1 MSKLKNYE
9 IDAVTNKVLAMI
21 KEENKKNQPVFTKE
35 NEERVKL
42 KNKLD
47 KAEEEIRVLKTKMY
61 EMDNEMKVKYD
72 NQDIHFS
79 NMEYAV
85 YDNSWRNVVPV
96 RQEIILSQIKSDNL
110 DEIISKIVK
119 QFVK

>member
-9 IDAVTNKVLAMI
+9 IDAITSKVLALI

-35 NEERVKL
+35 TEERMKL
-42 KNKLD
+42 KNKLN
-47 KAEEEIRVLKTKMY
+47 KAEEEIRVLKAKMY
-61 EMDNEMKVKYD
+61 KMDNEIRVKYD

-79 NMEYAV
+79 DTEYTV
-85 YDNSWRNVVPV
+85 HDNSWRNTIPV

-110 DEIISKIVK
+110 DEIIEKIVK
-119 QFVK
+119 QFVR

>member
-9 IDAVTNKVLAMI
+9 IDAITSKVLALI

-35 NEERVKL
+35 TEERMKL
-42 KNKLD
+42 KNKLN
-47 KAEEEIRVLKTKMY
+47 KAEEEIRVLKAKMY
-61 EMDNEMKVKYD
+61 KMDNEMKVKYD

-79 NMEYAV
+79 DTEYIV
-85 YDNSWRNVVPV
+85 HDNSWRNTIPV

-110 DEIISKIVK
+110 DEIIEKIVK
-119 QFVK
+119 QFVR

>member
-9 IDAVTNKVLAMI
+9 IDAVTSKVLAMI

-35 NEERVKL
+35 NEERKKL
-42 KNKLD
+42 KDKLD
-47 KAEEEIRVLKTKMY
+47 KLEEERRVLAAKMFD
-61 EMDNEMKVKYD
+61 MDREIKVKYG
-72 NQDIHFS
+72 NQDIIFT
-79 NMEYAV
+79 NMEYIV
-85 YDNSWRNVVPV
+85 HDNTWKITEPI

-110 DEIISKIVK
+110 DEIISKLVK